1 MDNKIADKLQELSS
15 LMSEKETVYIEV
27 NSKCNKD
34 GEITESFEN
43 NFKFKENISYYV
55 SLIHLTATSF
65 FPNLNEMNNKF
76 YYSSKAVDKDNKI
89 IIEEITLANGCYEIS
104 DYNKVIQQYAGD
116 NIQIILNQA
125 SGHVMIKL
133 ADGWK
138 VYFDKPNTWHK
149 ELGYEKI
156 TLSDKVNISKN
167 MADITTIQKI
177 YLNCNIIRGEYYK
190 GKLSNILYSFA
201 NNHKYSSLITYAPNP
216 KERLLL
222 INKNFNKIIFKFYD
236 EDGIAIDL
244 LGEAVTIRIE
254 IKQS

>member
-1 MDNKIADKLQELSS
+1 M
-15 LMSEKETVYIEV
+15 
-27 NSKCNKD
+27 
-34 GEITESFEN
+34 
-43 NFKFKENISYYV
+43 
-55 SLIHLTATSF
+55 TATSF
-65 FPNLNEMNNKF
+65 FPNLNSTNDKF

-104 DYNKVIQQYAGD
+104 DYNKVIQQYCGE

-138 VYFDKPNTWHK
+138 VYFKDNTWYK

-167 MADITTIQKI
+167 IADITTIQKI
-177 YLNCNIIRGEYYK
+177 YLDCNIIRGAYYK
-190 GKLSNILYSFA
+190 GKLSNILYSFP
-201 NNHKYSSLITYAPNP
+201 NNHKFGSLITYAPNP
-216 KERLLL
+216 KERMLL

-236 EDGIAIDL
+236 EDGKAIDFQ
-244 LGEAVTIRIE
+244 GEPITIRLE